1 MIKKLKYV
9 SVLLLSAVIFN
20 SCAKIESAPDV
31 NQPVVKLL
39 VDKGSAQVG
48 NQTVATGPEK
58 DFEQDSDVFYELTV
72 SSEKPLKKLIVTST
86 SLSVSPLSR
95 VVKTDPDNVI
105 DANGNFTQ
113 GVKNV
118 VVLYAY
124 HIDPAATPLSVI
136 TVNFTFQNDQN
147 YTGVASHTFSVI
159 KKGST
164 TGKLLTKIEMQFNLY
179 NRDGI
184 GTQDNLDLA
193 SGVKLV
199 TGEIMKNRGP
209 FYSIDSRSDF
219 ADSRDAIALADKID
233 IVGYKTKA
241 TGTAPPLVNG
251 QFYLVSPSDTVILTS
266 RYAGAPAVQDTQNLK
281 MRATVRSMA
290 AKLQGM
296 GLTFRKV
303 LFKRLDNIT
312 GPTQVTAAGFDML
325 THDNEFNVL
334 LADIPATGTTYAG
347 PVGFDEVYGF
357 VMDNGRRGLIR
368 TISPTVQIT
377 TDVGGLV
384 PGTIY
389 SIPNPNT
396 GNLLCTIKFSN

>member
-1 MIKKLKYV
+1 MIKKLRYV
-9 SVLLLSAVIFN
+9 SALVLWAVTFN
-20 SCAKIESAPDV
+20 SCEKIAGVPDV
-31 NQPVVKLL
+31 NQPVVNLL
-39 VDKGSAQVG
+39 VDKGSVQVG
-48 NQTVATGPEK
+48 NQTVTTGPEK
-58 DFEQDSDVFYELTV
+58 DFEQGSDVFYELTV
-72 SSEKPLKKLIVTST
+72 SSAKPLKKLIVNST
-86 SLSVSPLSR
+86 ALFISPLSR

-113 GVKNV
+113 NVNNV

-124 HIDPAATPLSVI
+124 HIDPAVTPLSSI
-136 TVNFTFQNDQN
+136 TVNFTFQNEQN
-147 YTGVASHTFSVI
+147 YIGLASHTFSVI
-159 KKGST
+159 KMGST
-164 TGKLLTKIEMQFNLY
+164 SGKPLTKIEMQFNLY

-184 GTQDNLDLA
+184 GTQDNLDIA
-193 SGVKLV
+193 SGIKLY

-209 FYSIDSRSDF
+209 FYSIDSRADI
-219 ADSRDAIALADKID
+219 ADSRDAVALADKID
-233 IVGYKTKA
+233 LVGYKTKA
-241 TGTAPPLVNG
+241 TGTAPVLVSG
-251 QFYLVSPSDTVILTS
+251 QFYLVSPGDTVILTS
-266 RYAGAPAVQDTQNLK
+266 RYAGAPAVPDTQSIK
-281 MRATVRSMA
+281 MRTTVRNMA
-290 AKLQGM
+290 ASLQGM
-296 GLTFRKV
+296 GKTLRKV

-334 LADIPATGTTYAG
+334 LADIPTTGTTYAG

-368 TISPTVQIT
+368 TISPTIQIT